1 MLGLANHYMECF
13 LMNTE
18 DLYCRKKAAQSGS
31 SFYYSFLFLPPMA
44 QQAII
49 AVYAFCRE
57 VDDIVD
63 EYTEKTI
70 AEQKLLFWHTEIDR
84 VYTGNPQHPVGKA
97 LLTALT
103 HFSLKKYLFQEIL
116 QGMHMDLHY
125 QGYQNF
131 EDLRLYCHC
140 VASAVG
146 LLAVEIFQYQNPQT
160 LEYAKNLG
168 LAFQLVNIIRDVG
181 EDAKRG
187 RIYIPEDELEQFSVL
202 PSELMKAQYS
212 KNFTELMKYQ
222 ALRARQYYEK
232 AQTLLPNVDRYNQR
246 SGLIMASIYFRL
258 LTEIE
263 KTHFKVLDQRIAL
276 TPLRKL
282 WIAWRTVRKIKKTC
296 TP

>member
-1 MLGLANHYMECF
+1 
-13 LMNTE
+13 MNTE
-18 DLYCRKKAAQSGS
+18 DLYCQKKAAQSGS
-31 SFYYSFLFLPPMA
+31 SFYYSFLFLPPTA
-44 QQAII
+44 RQAII

-63 EYTEKTI
+63 EYTAKAI
-70 AEQKLLFWHTEIDR
+70 AEQKLLFWHNEIDN

-97 LLTALT
+97 LLAALKQ
-103 HFSLKKYLFQEIL
+103 FPLKQHLFQEIL
-116 QGMHMDLHY
+116 QGMQMDLHY
-125 QGYQNF
+125 QGYQTF

-146 LLAVEIFQYQNPQT
+146 LLAVEIFQYQDAQT

-187 RIYIPEDELEQFSVL
+187 RIYIPEDELTQFSVL
-202 PSELMKAQYS
+202 PAELAANQYS
-212 KNFTELMKYQ
+212 DHFTALMQYQ

-232 AQTLLPNVDRYNQR
+232 AQALLPKVDHYNQR
-246 SGLIMASIYFRL
+246 SGIIMGNIYFSL

-263 KTHFKVLDQRIAL
+263 KTNFKVLHQRIAL

-296 TP
+296 AP